1 MKIDKMDSPSPR
13 ARELE
18 WQGCSGDLLELCID
32 VIINRCDYDYDYDV
46 HSLGLLSHVLVG

>member
-1 MKIDKMDSPSPR
+1 MDSPSPR